1 MKVSSLLVKADRLCD
16 YIPLV
21 STVSN
26 LIDLFQK
33 YVVLPFLHQ
42 DTIKASRYY
51 QHLQQKSFLRCIAL
65 IIPILGNIIVGI
77 YDLVH
82 RPVYKNPVT
91 LQDIEKVVIG
101 SFCAQSWPCQHS
113 AKVVLKDGRV
123 GYPCSSYSIWSIIS
137 KLAKD
142 RINPGKPWSADGVMD
157 HFQKYS
163 KSEPDMGWCVKPPEE
178 VLNRIF

>member
-1 MKVSSLLVKADRLCD
+1 MKVSSLLVKVDLLCD

-21 STVSN
+21 STASN

-33 YVVLPFLHQ
+33 YVVLPFLAKE
-42 DTIKASRYY
+42 TSNRYY
-51 QHLQQKSFLRCIAL
+51 QHLQQKSFFRCIAL

-91 LQDIEKVVIG
+91 LQDIEKVFISG
-101 SFCAQSWPCQHS
+101 DCAESWPCQHS

-123 GYPCSSYSIWSIIS
+123 GYPCSSYAIWSIIS
-137 KLAKD
+137 KLAKE
-142 RINPGKPWSADGVMD
+142 RINPGKPWSADGVID

-163 KSEPDMGWCVKPPEE
+163 KSEPDMGWFARPPEE